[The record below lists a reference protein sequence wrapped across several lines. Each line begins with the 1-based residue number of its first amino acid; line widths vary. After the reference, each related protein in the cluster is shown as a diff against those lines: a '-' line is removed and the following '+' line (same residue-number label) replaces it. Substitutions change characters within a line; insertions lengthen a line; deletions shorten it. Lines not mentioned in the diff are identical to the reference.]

1 LTDLPKIIKHNS
13 GKKISTIDGLRGL
26 AALWVIIA
34 HCAIWGGYTGHILN
48 PKVAVDIFMAVSGF
62 VMMYTTDLIH
72 KKESFKNKKNWIK
85 FYIRRFFRIAPAY
98 YVELISA
105 LCLSSYFVSSYHEL
119 GRLNNNQYLTSI
131 SADFS
136 LQNILLHITFV
147 FGLIPEK
154 AFSTM
159 LPDWSLG
166 LEVQFYLIFPAIF
179 LFVNKS
185 PNLNKLTVFLVAV
198 TGISVLSKVYF
209 IPYFGEPSLILY
221 QLPVF
226 LIGIF
231 IYCGTKPSDGRS
243 NKRNFIYL
251 LYGLLL
257 NIYVIFT
264 KTGGDEFYL
273 LLASILLVL
282 SRLDNFYGRKIN
294 IFFDN
299 FLFATLSDLS
309 YSAYLFHGFFLSMLG
324 AYIERNLYPIGYT
337 STQCIFII
345 LITIIPLTYVTSYFS
360 HRYIELPGIAF
371 GKALIKKFS

>member
-1 LTDLPKIIKHNS
+1 LTDLPKIIKDNS
-13 GKKISTIDGLRGL
+13 IKKISTVAGMRGL
-26 AALWVIIA
+26 AALWVIMA
-34 HCAIWGGYTGHILN
+34 HCAIWGGYTGHNLN
-48 PKVAVDIFMAVSGF
+48 EKVAVDIFMVVSGF

-72 KKESFKNKKNWIK
+72 KKESFEKKKNWIK

-98 YVELISA
+98 YIELITA
-105 LCLSSYFVSSYHEL
+105 LLLSNYFIPSYHEL

-136 LQNILLHITFV
+136 LQNILLHITFI

-185 PNLNKLTVFLVAV
+185 LDLNKLTILLVV
-198 TGISVLSKVYF
+198 IIGISVLSKVYF

-231 IYCGTKPSDGRS
+231 IYCGTKPSDDGS
-243 NKRNFIYL
+243 NQRNVIYL

-264 KTGGDEFYL
+264 KTGRDEFYL

-282 SRLDNFYGRKIN
+282 SRLDNFYSRKIN

-299 FLFATLSDLS
+299 FLFATLSYLS
-309 YSAYLFHGFFLSMLG
+309 YSAYLFHGFFLSILG

-371 GKALIKKFS
+371 GKALIKKIG

>member
-34 HCAIWGGYTGHILN
+34 HCAIWGGYTGHNLN
-48 PKVAVDIFMAVSGF
+48 EKVAVDIFMLVSGF

-72 KKESFKNKKNWIK
+72 KKESFGKKNWIK

-98 YVELISA
+98 YLELVIA
-105 LCLSSYFVSSYHEL
+105 LLLSNHFIPSYHEL

-136 LQNILLHITFV
+136 IENILLHITFI

-179 LFVNKS
+179 LFINKS
-185 PNLNKLTVFLVAV
+185 PDLNKLTVFLVAV
-198 TGISVLSKVYF
+198 IGISVLSKVYF
-209 IPYFGEPSLILY
+209 IPYFGEPSLIFY

-231 IYCGTKPSDGRS
+231 IYCGTKPSDGR
-243 NKRNFIYL
+243 RNQRNVIYL
-251 LYGLLL
+251 LYVLLL
-257 NIYVIFT
+257 NIYVIST

-282 SRLDNFYGRKIN
+282 SHFNSFNSRKIN
-294 IFFDN
+294 TFFNNFIF
-299 FLFATLSDLS
+299 AILSDLS
-309 YSAYLFHGFFLSMLG
+309 YSAYLFHGFFLSILG

-337 STQCIFII
+337 STQCISII
-345 LITIIPLTYVTSYFS
+345 LITIIPLTYVASYFV

-371 GKALIKKFS
+371 GENLIKKLS